1 LSHRKST
8 NISMSML
15 LCVVEEVVV
24 VPCVVVVMVASM
36 VVSMVVAAEDTMVI
50 AAEEKYRVKFVG
62 RQGTRCSG
70 AIRDLMQAT
79 SVKISKQMQK

>member
-24 VPCVVVVMVASM
+24 VPCVVVVMVA
-36 VVSMVVAAEDTMVI
+36 SMVVAAEDTMVI